1 MCSDAPI
8 ACRRQQLTYT
18 IGVYKPPMRLDPYTY
33 AGHTGVVDK
42 EQIAPLA
49 SEMALE
55 FFEAVKLARDALEPG
70 HGSRAHH

>member
-1 MCSDAPI
+1 
-8 ACRRQQLTYT
+8 
-18 IGVYKPPMRLDPYTY
+18 MRLDPYTY